1 METSTQQIDKRR
13 KLRSKTDGTLHV
25 LSSSYRLY
33 WILLVI
39 FILLHFMDQ
48 SSPLPFFHSCRAF
61 QLTPSTKA
69 QEVIQQQLDALQR
82 DDMDQVYKF
91 ASPGNKERTGD
102 VTRFGQMV
110 RWGPYKHLVKHS
122 KSLILMEATMA
133 QSQQFLVRIVPGD
146 YEESGRVLEY
156 WWSLS
161 RCNSGEFSGSYM
173 VDAVIPNQ

>member
-1 METSTQQIDKRR
+1 MKAGKIGPY
-13 KLRSKTDGTLHV
+13 LGHF
-25 LSSSYRLY
+25 
-33 WILLVI
+33 WILLAI
-39 FILLHFMDQ
+39 NNILLRCQ
-48 SSPLPFFHSCRAF
+48 GRSPLPFLFDYCHAF
-61 QLTPSTKA
+61 QLTPSTRP
-69 QEVIQQQLDALQR
+69 QEIVQQQLTALQQ

-110 RWGPYKHLVKHS
+110 RSGPYKYLIKHS
-122 KSLILMEATMA
+122 KSIILMEATMA

-146 YEESGRVLEY
+146 YEKSGRVLEY

-161 RCNSGEFSGSYM
+161 RCNGGEFSGSYM